1 VKAPLTRSQ
10 LAAVVAGNA
19 LEFYDFLIFGFFAI
33 QIGQAFF
40 PQDDPTA
47 SLLMT
52 LAVFGAGFLTRPLGG
67 LVLGRLADRLGRK
80 PVMLFTFALMGFS
93 IAGLALTPAH
103 ASIGMAAPVLALVFR
118 LAQGFALGG
127 ELGPT
132 TAYLMEAAPAH
143 RRGLYVSLQN
153 ATQYAAVL
161 GVGLVGTL
169 LTSLMPEDAFAAW
182 GWRLA
187 MLLGALVIPFAYRL
201 RRRLPETLH
210 TEREAERGARQPPL
224 LLAALALVTIAAATI
239 SNYCLNYAAIYVQH
253 VLDQSP
259 QTASIVTLLGGLTA
273 MAGSLLGGWLSDRL
287 GRKPVM
293 LLAAGAILVLGVPC
307 YLVMLA
313 LPALPVL
320 AASVMLLSLFIGMY
334 PPALLTNITEG
345 FPVLQRARAV
355 GFLYALAVAV
365 FGGSAQYVATWLI
378 AATGSALAPAWYMS
392 GAMLLGV
399 LSLLAMRETAPVRRR
414 G

>member
-1 VKAPLTRSQ
+1 MKAPLTRSQ